1 MFKEIEHTKFYTSI
15 IQQQLVI
22 VVHVRKSL
30 SFSKGKL
37 WEKTMGNYNV
47 AEIFKLVSLYI
58 LSILWQVYGIQNVGL
73 YRDDGFS
80 LFW

>member
-37 WEKTMGNYNV
+37 WEKTMNNY
-47 AEIFKLVSLYI
+47 
-58 LSILWQVYGIQNVGL
+58 SI
-73 YRDDGFS
+73 
-80 LFW
+80 

>member
-15 IQQQLVI
+15 IQQQLDI

-37 WEKTMGNYNV
+37 WEKTMNNY
-47 AEIFKLVSLYI
+47 
-58 LSILWQVYGIQNVGL
+58 SI
-73 YRDDGFS
+73 
-80 LFW
+80 